1 MPDDQEVQPSDAQPT
16 SDQLPVGDG
25 QNGTAPV
32 PQPPAPQQP
41 VAAQPPTPDQ
51 QNTQIQQ
58 AKDSRDKQLDFH
70 PAVTAAHVARKVG
83 EAIAGGPRIKT
94 TIDPNTGTVT
104 REKVPLST
112 KEILTGAIANI
123 LGGISQ
129 VGQAG
134 VAAAQHRP
142 APPPQPLP
150 TQVAAQQQAQQTQA
164 DFEQQQQTKV
174 QQAKVLNA
182 NLEAMRT
189 AYAIGKEDDDSKDS
203 LIQNHADDLANWQK
217 SGAVSAANVP
227 SNELMQRNFSPSKYV
242 AVPDGKVP
250 VFNPDGK
257 RATDSNGVPL
267 SQLTYSVVDGT
278 TQTPLTQ
285 DKYAQLAKYGLMQA
299 KEGFKLPEGAT
310 ISSASLALMNHKLDL
325 INQTQREIDE
335 VAGDGKVDLA
345 AQIKKNPQFL
355 SAIEKFHNDAANT
368 EPDQQLA
375 TMEKVH
381 PQAAGM
387 MRELFGNDNLQ
398 KYAEART
405 ARIAGEKTGAE
416 ATARANAGAGT
427 PLGQAALQEKQ
438 LQVQKI
444 QKEIADK
451 GGIDFSKI
459 NTTPID
465 GVSFQPDPTYRVN
478 ADVLTGIQQQDPGLA
493 ASVKAIGEGRELM
506 TPQAQRTKDGQAI
519 MKAVNL
525 AYPDYNAAK
534 VDSYFKG
541 RQTGTSGT
549 LGNKVNSFAT
559 AMDHLQRY
567 YDNIAA
573 VSTIPGVNTIASALG
588 NEKAKGFETDR
599 HALATE
605 IASAYKGGGVPSEKE
620 IEKWTDALG
629 GITPAQARNG
639 AVETAKL
646 LHGKFSE
653 YSNQY
658 RNMIPGGLKDDNFQL
673 MSDQAA
679 KAYQHVTGQPIGN
692 TQPLTQ
698 GQQQPQGGSPKPPD
712 KQAILQSI
720 TLPGGGHPADVKW
733 MPDGTQ
739 IFHSGKPTDPW
750 TTISGSPVR

>member
-94 TIDPNTGTVT
+94 TVDPNTGTVT

-189 AYAIGKEDDDSKDS
+189 AYAVGKEDDDAKDS
-203 LIQNHADDLANWQK
+203 VVNNHADDLANWNK
-217 SGAVSAANVP
+217 SGAVEASNVP
-227 SNELMQRNFSPSKYV
+227 SNELMAKGFDKSKYV

-285 DKYAQLAKYGLMQA
+285 EKYSQLAKYGLMQA

-416 ATARANAGAGT
+416 ATARANAEAGT

-444 QKEIADK
+444 QKKIADK

-465 GVSFQPDPTYRVN
+465 G
-478 ADVLTGIQQQDPGLA
+478 
-493 ASVKAIGEGRELM
+493 
-506 TPQAQRTKDGQAI
+506 
-519 MKAVNL
+519 
-525 AYPDYNAAK
+525 
-534 VDSYFKG
+534 
-541 RQTGTSGT
+541 
-549 LGNKVNSFAT
+549 
-559 AMDHLQRY
+559 
-567 YDNIAA
+567 
-573 VSTIPGVNTIASALG
+573 
-588 NEKAKGFETDR
+588 
-599 HALATE
+599 
-605 IASAYKGGGVPSEKE
+605 
-620 IEKWTDALG
+620 
-629 GITPAQARNG
+629 
-639 AVETAKL
+639 
-646 LHGKFSE
+646 
-653 YSNQY
+653 
-658 RNMIPGGLKDDNFQL
+658 
-673 MSDQAA
+673 
-679 KAYQHVTGQPIGN
+679 
-692 TQPLTQ
+692 
-698 GQQQPQGGSPKPPD
+698 
-712 KQAILQSI
+712 
-720 TLPGGGHPADVKW
+720 
-733 MPDGTQ
+733 
-739 IFHSGKPTDPW
+739 
-750 TTISGSPVR
+750 